1 MVAVSS
7 SRLQPLLGSVD
18 ASRFLRCYVLTALIA
33 SVAVGVHSPTVER
46 QRQGSAITA
55 PGLAKLMELA
65 RANPEKAES
74 LLDVLRKELASRAA
88 RMQATSSTTSV
99 PAPGGEDG
107 RSTEA
112 VTAITEATENT
123 AGPATGVAPPSI
135 GAVVAAA
142 AAAEEAAAHAVGQE
156 FGSSATAVT
165 TTSTVST
172 TTTAAASTH
181 ATTTADAKAVA
192 KAAGLVDLQHAH
204 APSSDDELD
213 LKELHA
219 LESEGAV
226 FQLLR
231 EAKHEKERKKA
242 KPVDSMVRKLRN
254 LPKSTR
260 QVALRGL
267 LAKLPRERQ
276 MHVFSIVLHRLVKK
290 TNATVEQV
298 MLAEKLRMM
307 VDAAKASGA
316 LFARP
321 SELQALSPGEVAV
334 DKAVGDAIADAV
346 INQTTHEEVTQV
358 KAAAQYLRN
367 VGAVAPSKNKAV
379 GQEPRKVDAVAPSQ
393 TKAVVQEPSNVRVVV
408 TSKNK
413 AVGQEPSNVGV
424 VVTSKNKAVGQEP
437 SNVGAVVTS
446 KNKDVG
452 QEPTRMDAV
461 APSKNKA
468 VGQEPEKA
476 RIVLRRMLTD
486 ASGTP
491 PTTVEDKELA
501 DLAHH
506 LLEPKPTDNKETM
519 LMRKILRY
527 MLQTMTTLSDEKQEV
542 VRMLKHN
549 SSHLQATA
557 SASGATGAATAAS
570 AVAASTTDAPKI
582 AMAPTDTK
590 ARWRGSLHVGKDG
603 KAKDPPST
611 TPTTSMVATSAAT
624 TAAAA
629 QAKLIHVPEATTTAA
644 LTTTTAAA
652 ATTTTTAAT
661 AAASGA
667 AAMSQLEG
675 ASMATAKQASES
687 SANAPANETLA
698 VDAHKAT
705 TAAAPATKVMAQATT
720 AAAPA
725 AKVMA
730 QATTA
735 AAPAA
740 KVMAQATTAAAPAA
754 KVMPQAATAAA
765 PAATVDEPVQTVP
778 EKLRKLSAAEVNK
791 VALNMEKRV
800 RATVLKAEKAADA
813 DQQREMD
820 EQEKANRSEQMAQKS
835 KLQADLAGHLAEEA
849 AERATAE
856 EEAHNV
862 EMKEAAKAAA
872 AKTQERARAE
882 ATVALAH
889 AEVNAQRNVDN
900 KVMRGILHI
909 HPPAEQAHQP
919 DSVVGADGAVKELSK
934 VDAVTPSK
942 NKAVGQELS
951 KVDAVTPSKNKAVG
965 QELSKV
971 DAVTPSKNKAVGQG
985 FDFVKNLEKV
995 VGMPTTTAP
1004 KAATTTSGAT
1014 TPKLLPLKNAMAPT
1028 TPAHTAK
1035 KEASV
1040 TLETAERLP

>member
-358 KAAAQYLRN
+358 KAAA
-367 VGAVAPSKNKAV
+367 
-379 GQEPRKVDAVAPSQ
+379 QEPRKVDAVAPSQ